1 MTIITR
7 GEKMTKAD
15 IVETIYEKVGLS
27 KRESARI
34 VDMIFDIIKGELEN
48 GENVKVSG
56 FGSFTVRDKNARRGR
71 NPQTGE
77 EITISARRVLSFK
90 PSNVLRNLINEN

>member
-1 MTIITR
+1 
-7 GEKMTKAD
+7 MTKAD
-15 IVETIYEKVGLS
+15 MVELVYERIGVS

-34 VDMIFDIIKGELEN
+34 VETIFDVVKETLER
-48 GENVKVSG
+48 GDNVKISG
-56 FGSFTVRDKNARRGR
+56 FGSFNIQHKKPRRGR

-90 PSNVLRNLINEN
+90 ASNVLREQLNPSTR

>member
-1 MTIITR
+1 
-7 GEKMTKAD
+7 MTKAD
-15 IVETIYEKVGLS
+15 MVDLVYEQIGVS

-34 VDMIFDIIKGELEN
+34 VETIFDVIKETLER
-48 GENVKVSG
+48 GENVKISG
-56 FGSFTVRDKNARRGR
+56 FGSFNLQQKKPRRGR

-90 PSNVLRNLINEN
+90 ASNVLRELLNPQVN

>member
-1 MTIITR
+1 
-7 GEKMTKAD
+7 MTKAD
-15 IVETIYEKVGLS
+15 MVDLVYEQIGLS

-34 VDMIFDIIKGELEN
+34 VESIFDIIKETLEQ
-48 GENVKVSG
+48 GENVKISG
-56 FGSFTVRDKNARRGR
+56 FGSFNLQHKKPRRGR

-90 PSNVLRNLINEN
+90 ASNVLREQLNP

>member
-1 MTIITR
+1 
-7 GEKMTKAD
+7 MTKAD
-15 IVETIYEKVGLS
+15 MVELVYERIGVS

-34 VDMIFDIIKGELEN
+34 VETIFDVVKETLER
-48 GENVKVSG
+48 GDNVKISG
-56 FGSFTVRDKNARRGR
+56 FGSFNIQHKKPRRGR

-90 PSNVLRNLINEN
+90 ASNVLREQLNSSTR

>member
-1 MTIITR
+1 
-7 GEKMTKAD
+7 MTKAD
-15 IVETIYEKVGLS
+15 MVELVYERIGVS

-34 VDMIFDIIKGELEN
+34 VETIFDVVKETLEK
-48 GENVKVSG
+48 GENVKISG
-56 FGSFTVRDKNARRGR
+56 FGSFNIQHKKPRRGR

-90 PSNVLRNLINEN
+90 ASNVLREQLNP